1 MLLNAVSRMAVGLIA
16 VGALAG
22 CATAPP
28 PVPSE
33 PTLGDIEDCPV
44 TRPGAGPPG
53 VSPDLFFGSG
63 AAHGNGRLWVGG
75 LWPDGVI
82 LADRRFVDEDGAV
95 EMKFGWWREVAGEL
109 TITGRRLDAPAPPAH
124 DEVPPGYGS
133 KGFQASGVTFPTEGC
148 WEVTGT
154 VAATSLAFVTF
165 VRKEDSRP
173 ALPSPSDLATP
184 SPAGTFATGR
194 ALIGPCIAFEL
205 GGRASVGD
213 AVNAWWWDQGA
224 SGDCSTRTSDVV
236 RTKARTVV
244 AAESI
249 RVTIAIPLMG
259 GTDREINVVV
269 GPSGDGLAGTVSD
282 GRESAAVRLVR
293 VSEVDPESRPVP

>member
-1 MLLNAVSRMAVGLIA
+1 MLRNAVTCMATGLIA
-16 VGALAG
+16 VGALIG
-22 CATAPP
+22 CATVQPSPAPA
-28 PVPSE
+28 E
-33 PTLGDIEDCPV
+33 PTLANAGECPV

-63 AAHGNGRLWVGG
+63 AAHGNGQLWVGG

-82 LADRRFVDEDGAV
+82 VADARFVDEDGAV
-95 EMKFGWWREVAGEL
+95 GMKFGWWRESAGEL
-109 TITGRRLDAPAPPAH
+109 TITGRRLDGPAPPARG
-124 DEVPPGYGS
+124 EVPSGYGS
-133 KGFQASGVTFPTEGC
+133 LGFQASGVIFPTEGC
-148 WEVTGT
+148 WESTGT
-154 VAATSLAFVTF
+154 VAGTSLTFVTF
-165 VRKEDSRP
+165 VRKQEI
-173 ALPSPSDLATP
+173 TP
-184 SPAGTFATGR
+184 SPAGTFATDR

-249 RVTIAIPLMG
+249 RVTIPIPLMG

-269 GPSGDGLAGTVSD
+269 GASGDGLAGTVSD